1 MLGSLGQSQGRGQG
15 AAPRLAPAG
24 RTGTQGPPLPSPRPE
39 GRALLRVLTPED
51 LPLLA
56 DVPRVEG
63 GSLLRLHGGALVE
76 VLGEVRLVEAGDVH
90 HLPLRDVVLLHV
102 PLDHLRRPPRVL
114 AVGREAKG

>member
-1 MLGSLGQSQGRGQG
+1 MR
-15 AAPRLAPAG
+15 
-24 RTGTQGPPLPSPRPE
+24 GPPLPPASPE
-39 GRALLRVLTPED
+39 GPALARVLTPED

-63 GSLLRLHGGALVE
+63 GSLLRLHRGALVE

-114 AVGREAKG
+114 AAGRETKG